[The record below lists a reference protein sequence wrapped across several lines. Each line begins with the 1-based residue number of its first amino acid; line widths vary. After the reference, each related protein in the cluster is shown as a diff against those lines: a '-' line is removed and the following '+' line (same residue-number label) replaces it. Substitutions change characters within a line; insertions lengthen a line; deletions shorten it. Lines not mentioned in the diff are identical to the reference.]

1 MKLKAIDYILI
12 IITLLGV
19 IFLAYRF
26 MIYLGKVRSTP
37 GYTTKFD
44 Q

>member
-1 MKLKAIDYILI
+1 MELQAIDYILI

-26 MIYLGKVRSTP
+26 MIYLGKVRSAP
-37 GYTTKFD
+37 GYARRLN
-44 Q
+44 